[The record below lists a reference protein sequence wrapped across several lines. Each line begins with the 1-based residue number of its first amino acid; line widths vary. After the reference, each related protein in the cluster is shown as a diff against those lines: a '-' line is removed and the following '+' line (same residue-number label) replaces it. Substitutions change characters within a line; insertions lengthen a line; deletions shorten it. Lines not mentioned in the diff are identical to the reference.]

1 MAEKQFSKLNA
12 STESKAQNSR
22 CLNNHSLAILLLI
35 NLLIVA
41 IFTFFQNF
49 SEILVGLAIA
59 PWEAVSYSLLA
70 VVSASMGLYH
80 SFLLGT
86 FVFTYYWGF
95 KNLLQILSAAGST
108 SDGLIMLYLAC
119 GLFLLL
125 MAIANYFAKQLRRAY
140 ICPPA

>member
-1 MAEKQFSKLNA
+1 MAGKQFSKLNA
-12 STESKAQNSR
+12 STESKAQNSQS
-22 CLNNHSLAILLLI
+22 LNNHSLAILLLI
-35 NLLIVA
+35 ILPIMAILTFIQNL
-41 IFTFFQNF
+41 N
-49 SEILVGLAIA
+49 EILVGLAIA

-95 KNLLQILSAAGST
+95 KNLLQILSPAGGT

-125 MAIANYFAKQLRRAY
+125 IAIANYFAKQLRRAY

>member
-1 MAEKQFSKLNA
+1 M
-12 STESKAQNSR
+12 
-22 CLNNHSLAILLLI
+22 LI
-35 NLLIVA
+35 NLLAVA
-41 IFTFFQNF
+41 ILTFIQNLN
-49 SEILVGLAIA
+49 EILVGLAIA
-59 PWEAVSYSLLA
+59 PWEAFSYSLLA
-70 VVSASMGLYH
+70 VVFAFMGLYH

-95 KNLLQILSAAGST
+95 KNLLQILSPAGGT

-125 MAIANYFAKQLRRAY
+125 AAILNYFAKPLRRAY